1 MMLTTAVKAGLPV
14 VTVTTSDLLNFPD
27 IVKFECGKV
36 PLPYNPKDK
45 IQQGGLYWL
54 RGSREHPASLY
65 EAAYGQMAGAGATL
79 IVVNPRKDSDV
90 WFDAGEVPVP
100 RKLVRSFLIK
110 ALGDGVLTDMLMPTL
125 GGLTLKDIGELI
137 QLTMARTGELTPHA
151 VVATRRTCFN
161 GLRGLTQVDTDLV
174 HYDPPPF
181 LAEWTAREKPFFLTA
196 KDPRLV
202 PRGLLFDGKPGTGKT
217 AAAKYIADQFGVP
230 LYRAD
235 VGGMKGKYVG
245 DSETGLSSVIAR
257 IDREEPCLVLIDE
270 VEKVFS
276 MMITDSSGVTS
287 SMMTQLL
294 WWLQERTTRVLV
306 LMTTNNRKKIPPEL
320 FREGRIDDSF
330 VFDGF
335 SDLEEALAFCG
346 FVLKGFAEVPH
357 GTEALV
363 HQRVAELMSGIAEDG
378 AIVHA
383 RLSKVVVDSIKQT
396 LNS

>member
-110 ALGDGVLTDMLMPTL
+110 ALGDGVLIDMIMPTL

-137 QLTMARTGELTPHA
+137 RLTMARTGELTPHA

-161 GLRGLTQVDTDLV
+161 GLRGLTQVDTDQV

-202 PRGLLFDGKPGTGKT
+202 PRGLLFDGSPGTGKS

-245 DSETGLSSVIAR
+245 ESASSLSSVIGR
-257 IDREEPCLVLIDE
+257 IDREEPCVAPDTR
-270 VEKVFS
+270 
-276 MMITDSSGVTS
+276 ITLADGARVTAEELYARSQSG
-287 SMMTQLL
+287 
-294 WWLQERTTRVLV
+294 E
-306 LMTTNNRKKIPPEL
+306 
-320 FREGRIDDSF
+320 SF
-330 VFDGF
+330 T
-335 SDLEEALAFCG
+335 
-346 FVLKGFAEVPH
+346 LKGVDPETGESNTIKLHRMLRKRGGPSRRVVTEK
-357 GTEALV
+357 GTITVTEAHRFLV
-363 HQRVAELMSGIAEDG
+363 RRGTKLEWVQARDLKVGDDLVEDPD
-378 AIVHA
+378 A
-383 RLSKVVVDSIKQT
+383 
-396 LNS
+396 